1 MACMECAALSV
12 DRFLSALARLRV
24 RAAMRIQCSASQGPA
39 AVSEVGNDVSESAPS
54 RPRLSACIIT
64 LNEED
69 RIRECLE
76 SLDFCDDVLVVDSH
90 STDRTREIAAEC
102 GARVIE
108 RDWPGY
114 VAQKEY
120 AVRQAEH
127 DWVLCLDADERI
139 GGPLREEIL
148 RLRGAGFPE
157 KAGWRMPRRSFYMG
171 RWVMHGTWT
180 PDYNL
185 RLFDR
190 RHGHWGGYNPH
201 DRVVL
206 DGPMGTLHGK
216 ILHYPYRS
224 LAEHLATMD
233 KYTTIMAKGLDER
246 GKKGSVI
253 NVMVNP
259 WVRFVKY
266 YVLKGGFLD
275 GWHGLVMAYL
285 AAQYVRMK
293 YIKLLVMQRVG
304 EKTD

>member
-1 MACMECAALSV
+1 LETK
-12 DRFLSALARLRV
+12 DN
-24 RAAMRIQCSASQGPA
+24 ASETLTG
-39 AVSEVGNDVSESAPS
+39 
-54 RPRLSACIIT
+54 RPKLSACIIT

-69 RIRECLE
+69 RIRECIE

-90 STDRTREIAAEC
+90 SSDHTRDIATEC

-108 RDWPGY
+108 RDWPGH
-114 VAQKEY
+114 VAQKEF
-120 AVRQAEH
+120 AVRHAEN

-139 GGPLREEIL
+139 SGPLREEIL
-148 RLRGAGFPE
+148 SLRDAGFPGR
-157 KAGWRMPRRSFYMG
+157 AGWRMPRRSFYMG

-190 RHGHWGGYNPH
+190 RRGRWGGYNPH

-206 DGPMGTLHGK
+206 EGPMGTLRGR

-233 KYTTIMAKGLDER
+233 KYTTIMAKGLAER
-246 GKKGSVI
+246 GKKGRIV
-253 NVMVNP
+253 NVVVNP
-259 WVRFVKY
+259 WVRFIKY
-266 YVLKGGFLD
+266 YVLKGGFID